1 MQVLTDAQWAKFEAA
16 IAAVKLRGARPRKD
30 DRRTIEAIIW
40 RLDNGAK
47 WRSIPAELGNW
58 HHAYLRFRRWAMRG
72 VWDRIMA
79 HVVAEGEPQLAF
91 ACIDGTVARA
101 HQKAAGARPSKPTA
115 WVCDSIAR
123 PVMIRRLWGVRG
135 AVSAARSSAF
145 VMPPGGSSTLSW
157 CQARPMSLPPRCCC

>member
-16 IAAVKLRGARPRKD
+16 IAAVKLRRARPRKE

-58 HHAYLRFRRWAMRG
+58 HHAYLRFRRWTVSG

-79 HVVAEGEPQLAF
+79 HVVSEGEPN
-91 ACIDGTVARA
+91 
-101 HQKAAGARPSKPTA
+101 RPSPASTA
-115 WVCDSIAR
+115 RSR
-123 PVMIRRLWGVRG
+123 GHTRRRLGRG
-135 AVSAARSSAF
+135 RAN
-145 VMPPGGSSTLSW
+145 
-157 CQARPMSLPPRCCC
+157 